1 MACRGSS
8 WILEICVLVGF
19 CASAQTLWQEPQ
31 PVSVSDW
38 RWGPGGQDMAP
49 RPPFRFVKEK
59 TTGTNP
65 KVEVRDAAG
74 RTWTVKFGAEV
85 HADTFSARLLNAV
98 GYVALPTY
106 FVASG
111 SIADVHDLKRAKHFI
126 SKYGSFKSARFK
138 LKEHHVKADDENKS
152 WSWVNNP
159 FVGTR
164 ELGGLKV
171 LVMLASNW
179 DTKDSRD
186 GAGSNNEVIQ
196 ALTGSP
202 VWYAVTDWGAS
213 FGKSG
218 GFFRRDRW
226 DWNGYHAQNRNFV
239 RLDQGGRIEWGFKGK
254 HNHDITDGASVEDIR
269 WLLPYLRRVSD
280 EALSAGLTASGA
292 SEPVAQY
299 YTRSIRD
306 RIDQLQRVTESA
318 NIQRAGR

>member
-1 MACRGSS
+1 
-8 WILEICVLVGF
+8 
-19 CASAQTLWQEPQ
+19 
-31 PVSVSDW
+31 
-38 RWGPGGQDMAP
+38 MAP

-98 GYVALPTY
+98 GYAALPTY
-106 FVASG
+106 YVASG
-111 SIADVHDLKRAKHFI
+111 SIADVHDLKRAKHFV
-126 SKYGSFKSARFK
+126 SKDGSFKRARFK
-138 LKEHHVKADDENKS
+138 LKEHHAKADDANKS

-186 GAGSNNEVIQ
+186 GVGSNNEVIRVS
-196 ALTGSP
+196 TGSP
-202 VWYAVTDWGAS
+202 VWYAMTDWGAS
-213 FGKSG
+213 FGTSG

-226 DWNGYHAQNRNFV
+226 DWNGYKAQNRNFV
-239 RLDQGGRIEWGFKGK
+239 RLDQSGRIEWGFKGK
-254 HNHDITDGASVEDIR
+254 HNKDITDGVGMEDIR
-269 WLLPYLRRVSD
+269 WVLPYLRRISD
-280 EALSAGLTASGA
+280 DALSAGLTASGA
-292 SEPVAQY
+292 LEPVAQY
-299 YTRSIRD
+299 YTRSIRN
-306 RIDQLQRVTESA
+306 RIDQLQRVTEPA
-318 NIQRAGR
+318 KIQRAGR

>member
-1 MACRGSS
+1 
-8 WILEICVLVGF
+8 
-19 CASAQTLWQEPQ
+19 
-31 PVSVSDW
+31 
-38 RWGPGGQDMAP
+38 MAP
-49 RPPFRFVKEK
+49 RLPFRFVKEK

-98 GYVALPTY
+98 GYAALPTY
-106 FVASG
+106 YVASG

-126 SKYGSFKSARFK
+126 SKDGSFKRARFK
-138 LKEHHVKADDENKS
+138 LKEHHAKADDENKS

-186 GAGSNNEVIQ
+186 GVGSNNEVIQ
-196 ALTGSP
+196 VSTGSP
-202 VWYAVTDWGAS
+202 VWYAMTDWGAS
-213 FGKSG
+213 FGRSG

-226 DWNGYHAQNRNFV
+226 DWNGYKAQNRNFV
-239 RLDQGGRIEWGFKGK
+239 RLDQSGRIEWGFQGK
-254 HNHDITDGASVEDIR
+254 HNKDITDGVGMEDIR
-269 WLLPYLRRVSD
+269 WVLPYLRRISD
-280 EALSAGLTASGA
+280 DALSAGLTASGA
-292 SEPVAQY
+292 LEPVAQY
-299 YTRSIRD
+299 YTRSIRN

-318 NIQRAGR
+318 KIQRAGR